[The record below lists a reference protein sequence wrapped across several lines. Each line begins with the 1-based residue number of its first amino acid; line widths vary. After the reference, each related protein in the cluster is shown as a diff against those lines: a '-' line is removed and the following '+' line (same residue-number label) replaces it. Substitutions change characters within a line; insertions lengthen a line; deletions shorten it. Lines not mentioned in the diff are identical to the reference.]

1 MLTISAGLRGRVSL
15 GVNHE
20 YCLCH
25 GTEGHGHVA
34 ETVGEGALREGGSPG
49 SGAGVALQQWNT
61 GAICSSMFPW
71 EVLVCS

>member
-1 MLTISAGLRGRVSL
+1 MLTVSAGLRGRVSL

-34 ETVGEGALREGGSPG
+34 ETVGEGALKGGGWEPWLQRGSHSPAVEHG
-49 SGAGVALQQWNT
+49 GHL
-61 GAICSSMFPW
+61 
-71 EVLVCS
+71 L